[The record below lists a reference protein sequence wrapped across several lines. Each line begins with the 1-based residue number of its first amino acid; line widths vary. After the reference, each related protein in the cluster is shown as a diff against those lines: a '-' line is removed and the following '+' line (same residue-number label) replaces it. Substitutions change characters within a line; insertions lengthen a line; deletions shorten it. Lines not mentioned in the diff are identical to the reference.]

1 MYKAVTVGELLME
14 TVFVNLALQV
24 SNGYSTVTL
33 GLSIILSRTD

>member
-1 MYKAVTVGELLME
+1 MYGSVTLEGVIHGNSVCKLGLS
-14 TVFVNLALQV
+14 V